1 MYLNVRDN
9 INDNPY
15 YSFYVIKQG
24 DTLYKISENYKVNPK
39 LVAELNGLDIDEYIY
54 PNQTILIPKKGV
66 QFYITKNDDTLKEV
80 SKIFDVEEYALVN
93 QNKRIYLLPGQM
105 IFYKE

>member
-24 DTLYKISENYKVNPK
+24 DTLYKISENYIVNPK

-93 QNKRIYLLPGQM
+93 QNKGIYLLPGQM